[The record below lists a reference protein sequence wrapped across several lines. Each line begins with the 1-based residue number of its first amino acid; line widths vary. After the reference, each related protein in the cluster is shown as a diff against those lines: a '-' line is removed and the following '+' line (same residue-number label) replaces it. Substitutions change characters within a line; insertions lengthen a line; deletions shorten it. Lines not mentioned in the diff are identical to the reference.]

1 MPARLRSSVHRYAR
15 RARRN
20 ADAGLDIALCVPPR
34 GELRDARD
42 AGNDGLDEPGV
53 CRDPFS
59 EGCAGPLDDGEGYG
73 GAAAPAPT
81 ASTSRGCG
89 RERRLRRTALA
100 ADLLATLWAAR
111 SRQIFH
117 CGRFRIQRADARSSR

>member
-1 MPARLRSSVHRYAR
+1 VPARLRSSVHRYAR

-34 GELRDARD
+34 GDLRDARD

-73 GAAAPAPT
+73 GC
-81 ASTSRGCG
+81 CG
-89 RERRLRRTALA
+89 
-100 ADLLATLWAAR
+100 
-111 SRQIFH
+111 S
-117 CGRFRIQRADARSSR
+117 RADRLNVAGVWS